1 MATPDMASRA
11 ATTEPIGGPPES
23 DDPAETP
30 DRLYTI
36 GELASVHGITTRT
49 IRFYEAK
56 GLIRPARKG
65 VARAYSRRDRARLIL
80 ILRGKN
86 LGFSLDEIETFL
98 SLYDA
103 DPSHMTQAQMLMDMV
118 DRQVADLQEKKA
130 DIERILR
137 DLKQIRNQCAAHL
150 QSNRR

>member
-1 MATPDMASRA
+1 MASRA
-11 ATTEPIGGPPES
+11 VTTEPISAPPANDEPG
-23 DDPAETP
+23 DTP
-30 DRLYTI
+30 DRMFTI
-36 GELASVHGITTRT
+36 GELAALHSITTRT

-65 VARAYSRRDRARLIL
+65 VARAYARRDRARLIL

-86 LGFSLDEIETFL
+86 LGFSLEEIEKFL

-103 DPSHMTQAQMLMDMV
+103 DPSHLAQAQLLMDMV
-118 DRQVADLQEKKA
+118 DRQVSDLQEKKA

-137 DLKQIRNQCAAHL
+137 DLKQIRAQCAEHLAHNL
-150 QSNRR
+150 KQGRQ